1 MLINCTAKS
10 AAPEVIAPVTLALVS
25 VEELVGLLG
34 RVSYRILS
42 WGWGTGW

>member
-10 AAPEVIAPVTLALVS
+10 AAPEVIAPVALVLVS

-34 RVSYRILS
+34 SVSYRILS
-42 WGWGTGW
+42 WGVAG